1 MQPALPSSLS
11 PASCG
16 VPDSSTCARVG
27 SSSRNLERGYHDW
40 SQPGPSAGQTHLC
53 ERGQLGCRQRPQ
65 PTRREIRP
73 EVSVASAGR
82 DVTGALQ
89 RPGSNGLSTAAQ
101 REKSRVQVLVLTSRT
116 GVTPRALVMVS
127 RSAAGIPYTFSS
139 TKTTAGLAFLTMRST
154 RANSQKREDDGPFSP
169 SRSGPYS
176 TRRFS
181 QPAPLPQADRK
192 RAQQSYGHPGEVLTG
207 RAADQ
212 QIELAVPGQR
222 REVFLAQAAHVAKLQ
237 VGGGGPLRAEC
248 SRRDGKRRRLHLRR
262 RLAHND
268 AALRERAAAG
278 RARRATAHVEAAGY
292 ARLG

>member
-1 MQPALPSSLS
+1 MFHSVCTERTMQPALPSSLS

-139 TKTTAGLAFLTMRST
+139 TNT
-154 RANSQKREDDGPFSP
+154 
-169 SRSGPYS
+169 
-176 TRRFS
+176 
-181 QPAPLPQADRK
+181 
-192 RAQQSYGHPGEVLTG
+192 TG
-207 RAADQ
+207 R
-212 QIELAVPGQR
+212 P
-222 REVFLAQAAHVAKLQ
+222 
-237 VGGGGPLRAEC
+237 
-248 SRRDGKRRRLHLRR
+248 RLP
-262 RLAHND
+262 HN
-268 AALRERAAAG
+268 A
-278 RARRATAHVEAAGY
+278 
-292 ARLG
+292 

>member
-139 TKTTAGLAFLTMRST
+139 TNTTDGLAFLTILST
-154 RANSQKREDDGPFSP
+154 RANSQKREEEGPFSP

-181 QPAPLPQADRK
+181 QPAPLPQCRQETRPAILRPSWRGLDR
-192 RAQQSYGHPGEVLTG
+192 AS
-207 RAADQ
+207 
-212 QIELAVPGQR
+212 
-222 REVFLAQAAHVAKLQ
+222 
-237 VGGGGPLRAEC
+237 PLSA
-248 SRRDGKRRRLHLRR
+248 
-262 RLAHND
+262 N
-268 AALRERAAAG
+268 
-278 RARRATAHVEAAGY
+278 RARSPWPAPRGIPRSGSAHRRARGGWWRATACG
-292 ARLG
+292 RLATRRKAPRPPPPTTPGPQRCGSQRGRRRGPRGR